1 MYIFNDVNKEKV
13 LEIPNLVQPTP
24 KYIERWLNGHLLL
37 LHSLRLRIY
46 FDPKNYGLESKL
58 TICPLLCYFLVR
70 VLQCTE
76 TRLFS
81 FVMPMKI

>member
-37 LHSLRLRIY
+37 LHTFIKI
-46 FDPKNYGLESKL
+46 KN
-58 TICPLLCYFLVR
+58 
-70 VLQCTE
+70 
-76 TRLFS
+76 LF
-81 FVMPMKI
+81 

>member
-37 LHSLRLRIY
+37 LHSLRVRIY

-58 TICPLLCYFLVR
+58 TICPLLCYFLVQ

-76 TRLFS
+76 TLF
-81 FVMPMKI
+81 FHLFCP